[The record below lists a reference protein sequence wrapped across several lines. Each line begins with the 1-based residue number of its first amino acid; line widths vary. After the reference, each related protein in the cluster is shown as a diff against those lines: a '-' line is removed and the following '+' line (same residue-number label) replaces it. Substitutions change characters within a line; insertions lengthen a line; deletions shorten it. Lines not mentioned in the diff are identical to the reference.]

1 MELLQLQELCIFNR
15 TRKDITMQIRKYM
28 AQLAALALLLPIF
41 GGCSRPA
48 QGDTALN
55 RYSRTSFDLF
65 DTVTVITGFDTSE
78 QAFDTKADKLLQ
90 LLEEY
95 HQLYDIY
102 HDYDGI
108 NNLKT
113 VNDHAGLEPVAV
125 DDRIID
131 LLEYSREMYTLTQG
145 MTNIAMGSVLS
156 IWHTYREAGME
167 DPEHAALPDRA
178 ELEAAAQHMDID
190 SVVIDREAGTV
201 YLPDPQMRL
210 DVGSIAKGYAT
221 EMAAAAAQEK
231 GWDHLAFSVGGN
243 VRTIGTKGDGTPWT
257 AVIQNPDLG
266 AEDATFCRVALTDL
280 SLVTSGSYQ
289 RYYTVDGVRYHHII
303 HPQTLQPE
311 NYFVSVSILCSD
323 AGMADALS
331 TAVFNMSY
339 DQGRA
344 LIEGLDG
351 VEAAWIDGSG
361 ETRYT
366 EGFEQLLIE
375 EER

>member
-1 MELLQLQELCIFNR
+1 M
-15 TRKDITMQIRKYM
+15 
-28 AQLAALALLLPIF
+28 
-41 GGCSRPA
+41 
-48 QGDTALN
+48 LN

-78 QAFDTKADKLLQ
+78 QAFETKADWLLQ

-125 DDRIID
+125 DARIID
-131 LLEYSREMYTLTQG
+131 MLEYSREMYTLTQG

-156 IWHTYREAGME
+156 IWHTYREAGIE
-167 DPEHAALPDRA
+167 DPEHASLPDRA

-190 SVVIDREAGTV
+190 SVVIDRDGGTV
-201 YLPDPQMRL
+201 YLPDPQMQL

-221 EMAAAAAQEK
+221 EMAAAAAREM

-257 AVIQNPDLG
+257 AGIQNPDLE
-266 AEDATFCRVALTDL
+266 AQDATFCRVALTDL

-289 RYYTVDGVRYHHII
+289 RYYMVDGVRYHHII

-311 NYFVSVSILCSD
+311 NSFVSVSILCSH

-331 TAVFNMSY
+331 TAVFNMPY

-344 LIEGLDG
+344 LIESLDG
-351 VEAAWIDGSG
+351 VEAAWIDESG
-361 ETRYT
+361 EARYT
-366 EGFEQLLIE
+366 EGFAQLLIE
-375 EER
+375 DER

>member
-1 MELLQLQELCIFNR
+1 MV
-15 TRKDITMQIRKYM
+15 
-28 AQLAALALLLPIF
+28 QLAALALLLSVLAGCNRTA
-41 GGCSRPA
+41 GGGNSTSL
-48 QGDTALN
+48 D

-65 DTVTVITGFDTSE
+65 DTVTVITGFDASQE
-78 QAFDTKADKLLQ
+78 AFDTKADKLLQ

-113 VNDHAGLEPVAV
+113 VNDNAGLQPVAV

-131 LLEYSREMYTLTQG
+131 LLEYSREMYTLTRG

-156 IWHTYREAGME
+156 IWHTYREAGTE
-167 DPEHAALPDRA
+167 NPEYASLPDQA

-190 SVVIDREAGTV
+190 SVVIDRDAGTV
-201 YLPDPQMRL
+201 YLPDSQMQL

-221 EMAAAAAQEK
+221 EMAAVAAQEK
-231 GWDHLAFSVGGN
+231 GWDNLAFSVGGN

-257 AVIQNPDLG
+257 AGIQNPDLE

-311 NYFVSVSILCSD
+311 NYFVSVSILCSH

-331 TAVFNMSY
+331 TAVFNLPY

-351 VEAAWIDGSG
+351 IEAAWIDASG
-361 ETRYT
+361 KAHYT
-366 EGFEQLLIE
+366 EGFERLLIE
-375 EER
+375 DET

>member
-1 MELLQLQELCIFNR
+1 MELLQLQELCIFHR

-28 AQLAALALLLPIF
+28 AQLAALILLLPVF

-48 QGDTALN
+48 QEDAVLN

-78 QAFDTKADKLLQ
+78 QAFETKADWLLQ

-125 DDRIID
+125 DARIID
-131 LLEYSREMYTLTQG
+131 MLEYSREMYTLTQG

-156 IWHTYREAGME
+156 IWHTYREAGIE
-167 DPEHAALPDRA
+167 DPEHASLPDRA

-190 SVVIDREAGTV
+190 SVVIDRDGGTV
-201 YLPDPQMRL
+201 YLPDPQMQL

-221 EMAAAAAQEK
+221 EMAAAAAREM

-257 AVIQNPDLG
+257 AGIQNPDLE
-266 AEDATFCRVALTDL
+266 AQDATFCRVALTDL

-289 RYYTVDGVRYHHII
+289 RYYMVDGVRYHHII

-311 NYFVSVSILCSD
+311 NSFVSVSILCSH

-331 TAVFNMSY
+331 TAVFNMPY

-344 LIEGLDG
+344 LIESLDG
-351 VEAAWIDGSG
+351 VEAAWIDESG
-361 ETRYT
+361 EACYT
-366 EGFEQLLIE
+366 EGFAQLLIE
-375 EER
+375 DER